1 MHDAKGPVRPEIHF
15 SPAASWL
22 NDPNGLIFHDSLW
35 HLYYQ
40 TNPLGLTLGNIS
52 WGHATSP
59 DLVQWTEHETAISFD
74 DTEAIFSGSMV
85 CDRSGAAG
93 FGSGALV
100 AIYTSHRGNPQV
112 GVHEAQSLAWS
123 TDGGYTFHK
132 YIGNPVLDRHSSD
145 FRDPKVFRHEGRW
158 IMVAV
163 EAVENAVVMYGS
175 DNLRDWEL
183 LSEFRHPDAAAP
195 TWECPDLF
203 PLVDAQGDTCWVLI
217 LSVNPEALTGGSG
230 TRYFL
235 GDFDGR
241 TFTPFAGEGQQGWLD
256 QGRDYYAAVSFA
268 DAPDGRRLM
277 IGWMNNWEYA
287 RGLPPEPWA
296 MQMAFPREVKLVGV
310 GAARRLVQFPVPLP
324 TVPQSEGF
332 AFEGPL
338 TGELALPGEAPA
350 VIDISLEGLGAA
362 SIELALG
369 VTFHWDRDT
378 LTIRP
383 RGGVAEP
390 PAGFDREVVIPLSS
404 DTQDFHVIVDH
415 CSVEIFIDGGLRVVT
430 HLCPPGLANAPWSL
444 RCVSGSALVRVSV
457 LAVHEPSLAVSARA

>member
-1 MHDAKGPVRPEIHF
+1 MQQAQDPICPEIHF

-22 NDPNGLIFHDSLW
+22 NDPNGLIFDGSLW

-40 TNPLGLTLGNIS
+40 TNPLGLTWGNIS

-59 DLVQWTEHETAISFD
+59 DLVRWTQHATAISFD
-74 DTEAIFSGSMV
+74 DAEAIFSGSMV

-93 FGSGALV
+93 FGPGALV
-100 AIYTSHRGNPQV
+100 AIYTSHRGNDTDGIHQ
-112 GVHEAQSLAWS
+112 AQSLAWS
-123 TDGGYTFHK
+123 ADGGYTFHK
-132 YIGNPVLDRHSSD
+132 FAGNPVLDRHSSD

-163 EAVENAVVMYGS
+163 EAVENAVVIYGS
-175 DNLRDWEL
+175 DDLRDWTL

-217 LSVNPEALTGGSG
+217 VSVNPEALTGGSG

-268 DAPDGRRLM
+268 DAPDGRRVM

-287 RGLPPEPWA
+287 NTLPPEPWA
-296 MQMAFPREVKLVGV
+296 MQMAFPREVGLVGA
-310 GAARRLVQFPVPLP
+310 GSARRLVQAPVTLP
-324 TVPQSEGF
+324 ATVDDSGF
-332 AFEGPL
+332 LFAGQL
-338 TGELALPGEAPA
+338 TGELALPSGAPA
-350 VIDISLEGLGAA
+350 VIDLALERTSEAR
-362 SIELALG
+362 IELSLGLELDWVADELTVRSRDGLAPSPTGFARDVVTALTG
-369 VTFHWDRDT
+369 DVH
-378 LTIRP
+378 
-383 RGGVAEP
+383 
-390 PAGFDREVVIPLSS
+390 
-404 DTQDFHVIVDH
+404 DFRFIVDH
-415 CSVEIFIDGGLRVVT
+415 GSVEVFIDGGRQVVT
-430 HLCPPGLANAPWSL
+430 HLCPPALLDAPWTL
-444 RCVSGSALVRVSV
+444 RCVDGSATVRLRV
-457 LAVHEPSLAVSARA
+457 LAVHQPDLAVASRA